1 MWGQPGD
8 MVVMGGMGA
17 QGSVRVLQGGVR
29 GWQSCGGG
37 AVFREDE
44 VDGAAF
50 TWSCIQLCQVLGDG

>member
-1 MWGQPGD
+1 
-8 MVVMGGMGA
+8 MGGMGA

-50 TWSCIQLCQVLGDG
+50 SWSCIQLCQVLGDG